1 MHIIVVSDRLAKARS
16 IEFSIR
22 HLVLGGIGLATG
34 FVVLAILISYLGVR
48 HAAELKLPMLQ
59 SLVLSAQQA
68 ESERNQDFLRQN
80 LNAMAVK
87 LGEMQAQLMRLDAL
101 GERLSTVA
109 GVRPSDFRFGEIP
122 GRGGAAVVSVPMH
135 DLSLGDFSRQLDFLA
150 RQTETRSDL
159 YGVLESQLLDARV
172 KQKLTPTALPVTF
185 GSWNASGFGWRIDPI
200 TGLHRRDRDADPRR
214 GGGRGDHRRVP
225 ARLRQHGRDRPRQRP
240 RDALRARVQAA
251 RQGRAARQ
259 ERGEDRR
266 GRHHRPLHRVAPPFR
281 GPPQGRGAE
290 PDEVPAQRDEPR
302 GRSPVAGRTRSSG
315 RGAAVGHG
323 GCAPPGERR

>member
-22 HLVLGGIGLATG
+22 HLVLGATGLVAG
-34 FVVLAILISYLGVR
+34 FVVLVFLISYLGVR
-48 HAAELKLPMLQ
+48 HAAELKLPLLQ

-68 ESERNQDFLRQN
+68 ESERTQAFLRQN

-122 GRGGAAVVSVPMH
+122 GRGGATLVAVPMH
-135 DLSLGDFSRQLDFLA
+135 DLSLGDFSRQLDLLA
-150 RQTETRSDL
+150 RHTETRSDL

-200 TGLHRRDRDADPRR
+200 TGQMAVHEGIDFIAEAGTPILAAAAGVVVTAELQHAYGNMVEIDHGGDLLTRYAHASKLLVKVGQLVRSGEKIAEVGNTGRSTGAHLHFEVRHKGVAQN
-214 GGGRGDHRRVP
+214 P
-225 ARLRQHGRDRPRQRP
+225 AKFLRSG
-240 RDALRARVQAA
+240 AS
-251 RQGRAARQ
+251 
-259 ERGEDRR
+259 
-266 GRHHRPLHRVAPPFR
+266 VAT
-281 GPPQGRGAE
+281 
-290 PDEVPAQRDEPR
+290 AQR
-302 GRSPVAGRTRSSG
+302 
-315 RGAAVGHG
+315 
-323 GCAPPGERR
+323 